1 MSHCHKEI
9 YLHLV
14 WATRHREPLLTPQIE
29 RRIHR
34 CIQSEAERLGVTVL
48 AIGGLTD
55 HVHFVVQ
62 IPANLSISDL
72 MKQVKGVSSRFAL
85 SELVGKENLL
95 PYFGWQEG
103 YSVFSLSRSHLD
115 KVIPYVRNQRQ
126 HHADQTTWLTWEETD

>member
-14 WATRHREPLLTPQIE
+14 WATRQRDPLLAPEIE
-29 RRIHR
+29 RRIYR
-34 CIQSEAERLGVTVL
+34 CIQSEAERLGAVVL
-48 AIGGLTD
+48 AIGGLAD

-62 IPANLSISDL
+62 SPAHVSTSDL
-72 MKQVKGVSSRFAL
+72 TKQVKGVSSRFAV
-85 SELVGKENLL
+85 SELVGRENLL

-115 KVIPYVRNQRQ
+115 KVIPYVQNQKQ
-126 HHADQTTWLTWEETD
+126 HHRERTIWPTWEETE